1 MMKLLI
7 SPFNST
13 SYPSEI
19 RSSVNAERAL
29 YIDRESVVGEAERE
43 NQKKPGVLVNSP

>member
-7 SPFNST
+7 SAFNST
-13 SYPSEI
+13 SYPREI
-19 RSSVNAERAL
+19 RSSVNTERAL
-29 YIDRESVVGEAERE
+29 YIDREFVGGETERE